1 MSLIVPTLVVIA
13 GWWIGTGAVLY
24 LQQQIVQPHR
34 RLIVV
39 LALLSIIALTIML
52 LASKNSAP
60 VQSYVGFFAAVVLWG
75 CIELSYYT
83 GLITGIHKRSCP
95 ENCSTGRRFLLA
107 LGTSIWHEVSVIV
120 TGSIVVVL
128 LLGAENPAG
137 LYSFLVL
144 WLMRWSAKLNL
155 FFGVPYFNTDWFPT
169 RLAYVHSY
177 IRHASVTPFFF
188 VSVLI
193 ASFVAYQSLNNALS
207 SNSDVSVMLALP
219 GVLLLLAILEH
230 LFMALPFA
238 DTELWNRIFARD
250 EADTLAIDAEAAT
263 QSISKP

>member
-1 MSLIVPTLVVIA
+1 MSLIVPTLIVIA

-24 LQQQIVQPHR
+24 LQQQIVKPHHG
-34 RLIVV
+34 LKVV
-39 LALLSIIALTIML
+39 LALLAIVALLTLL
-52 LASKNSAP
+52 LASKSSSP
-60 VQSYVGFFAAVVLWG
+60 MQSYVGFVAAVVLWG

-83 GLITGIHKRSCP
+83 GLITGIHKRPCP

-107 LGTSIWHEVSVIV
+107 LGTSIWHEVSVLLV
-120 TGSIVVVL
+120 GGIVVAL
-128 LLGAENPAG
+128 LLGADNPAG

-155 FFGVPYFNTDWFPT
+155 FFGVPYFNTDWFPA

-177 IRHASVTPFFF
+177 IRHASITPFFF
-188 VSVLI
+188 VSVLL
-193 ASFVAYQSLNNALS
+193 ASFVAYQLLNNALS
-207 SNSDVSVMLALP
+207 LNNDLSVILVLP

-250 EADTLAIDAEAAT
+250 ESDTLAIDADTAA